1 MAELAELNP
10 KKHGDLKVAVGSAVE
25 VAKKHHLINL
35 KVSEIGNAI
44 TSFPIFITKVTE
56 ATDWV
61 VSAITS
67 FELGKNLFVR
77 DGEWQATY
85 TPSGMQTYPFFLMN
99 APEEENK
106 FTVGIDEQN
115 SAFSKDEGEALFD
128 DNDKASLYL
137 SRVTAIL
144 QSDINN
150 EVHTY
155 HFTKKLDELGLIKAM
170 DLSVQYG
177 DGSINKLKG
186 LNTIDEEKLQNLDI
200 EELDNLRK
208 KGYLGPVY
216 GMLMSIFQLN
226 VMIRR
231 HNEVDGAK
239 MVAQVKLEV
248 PKDDTAA

>member
-1 MAELAELNP
+1 MAELTELNP
-10 KKHGDLKVAVGSAVE
+10 KNHGDLKVDLGSAIK
-25 VAKKHHLINL
+25 VAKDHHLINL
-35 KVSEIGNAI
+35 KVSEVGNAV
-44 TSFPIFITKVTE
+44 TSFPVFITKVSQ
-56 ATDWV
+56 ATDWAI
-61 VSAITS
+61 SAITS
-67 FELGKNLFVR
+67 FELSKNLFVK

-85 TPSGMQTYPFFLMN
+85 TPTGMQTYPFFLMN
-99 APEEENK
+99 APEGENK
-106 FTVGIDEQN
+106 FTVGIDEEN

-128 DNDKASLYL
+128 ENDKASLYL

-144 QSDINN
+144 EGDINN

-155 HFTKKLDELGLIKAM
+155 HFTKKLEELELIKPM

-177 DGSINKLKG
+177 DGSINTLKG

-248 PKDDTAA
+248 PKDTNA